1 MPKSSGPETYVL
13 SKVGRKSLLQYLEN
27 ANPNYISLTAWAV
40 KWVASHGETRSASKH
55 TYHIGFRF
63 VQDHYQSCILAAT
76 VEGNMP
82 IEGTLIDWGTSKPDP
97 GEILEHYQNVF
108 QVQPLHPL
116 KRPEPRR
123 DNDDE
128 GRDGGGS
135 SGRTWTKQVYRDDYG
150 GYYYIGQDEEYHQ
163 CDAKGKDIQSTEKST
178 GYRTSN
184 PYRIVLVFSNAQK
197 QTYYQRQGQP
207 ELCSLR
213 KHSSGT
219 YYFVDYK
226 GRECNAQYVGS
237 QPRWMNR
244 KAISQSTGGQGG
256 YTQTSKPTFLTDP
269 KTGRPYYID
278 KYGKACWA

>member
-1 MPKSSGPETYVL
+1 MQTQTTFHLPPGGFNGKP
-13 SKVGRKSLLQYLEN
+13 
-27 ANPNYISLTAWAV
+27 LTAKPDLLRSTLIMLAAV
-40 KWVASHGETRSASKH
+40 WFNNT
-55 TYHIGFRF
+55 TNI
-63 VQDHYQSCILAAT
+63 CILVGAGGAKL
-76 VEGNMP
+76 P
-82 IEGTLIDWGTSKPDP
+82 IDGTIIDWGTSAPDL
-97 GEILEHYQNVF
+97 GETLQHYQKMF
-108 QVQPLHPL
+108 KVQPLNPL

-163 CDAKGKDIQSTEKST
+163 CDAKGKEIQSTEKST

-184 PYRIVLVFSNAQK
+184 PYHIVLVFSNAQK
-197 QTYYQRQGQP
+197 QTYYQRHGQP

-226 GRECNAQYVGS
+226 GRECNAQYVGL

-244 KAISQSTGGQGG
+244 KAISQSTGGQGVI
-256 YTQTSKPTFLTDP
+256 P
-269 KTGRPYYID
+269 RPQSRLS
-278 KYGKACWA
+278 